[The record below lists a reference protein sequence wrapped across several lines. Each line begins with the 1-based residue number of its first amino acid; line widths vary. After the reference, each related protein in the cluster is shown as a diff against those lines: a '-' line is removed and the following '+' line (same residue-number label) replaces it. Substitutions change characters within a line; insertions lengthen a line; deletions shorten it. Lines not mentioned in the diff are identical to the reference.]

1 MASDNSS
8 SALTGRRLGAYQVQA
23 RIGVGGMGEVYHAH
37 DTRLGRD
44 VAIKILP
51 RQFTSDPDRLARFE
65 REARVLASLNHP
77 HIGAIYGSEDA
88 DGVRALVLELVQG
101 ETLADQIARG
111 PIPLNDALTIAR
123 QIVDALDAAHEGGI
137 VHRDLKP
144 ANIKI
149 TPEGVVKVL
158 DFGLAKAVS
167 GNAATA
173 DQTQSPTVTSDGTRA
188 GVILGT
194 AAYMS
199 PEQARGRLVD
209 KRTDVWAFG
218 CVLFE
223 MLAGRRAFLGETL
236 SDTLAAILE
245 REPDWSALR
254 GNTSAPV
261 TTLLRRLLEKDARR
275 RLRDI
280 ADVRFDLEHALHAPA
295 AAPAPVG
302 RHRRW
307 PVITA
312 AAVALLLGGA
322 LLGRGLLRRADA
334 PMSPIGEV
342 IVSQLTNYDGS
353 ETSGALAPDGR
364 SFAFVSNQGGTAD
377 IWVRQVSGG
386 DPVRLTNDAATESS
400 LVYAPDSENIYFTRS
415 DGADTS
421 IWRIGVLGGQPRK
434 VLSEARAPAVAP
446 DGRRIAWFAPEP
458 DGFFSLVVSALDGS
472 ARRVLAENVQVVV
485 DVTRPA
491 WSSDGGQ
498 IAYATSGLFAPRNLF
513 IVDVADGSVRQITR
527 FTRSSEGPSSAA
539 WLPDNRHLVVSY
551 FVSTRA
557 QGASD
562 LGVLDSATGSIT
574 RFTTN
579 VAQGFSSPSLSDDGS
594 RMVVTAS
601 SPQREVWKIPLE
613 ADPLESGRAAV
624 RLVDATL
631 DPMWTFVTRDGKT
644 LLFNNALVG
653 SRNLWTMPLDGSSKP
668 RQITSM
674 SGDAVMHASLSPDG
688 ARVAF
693 ASSATGDSD
702 VWVQNV
708 DGSDLRQLT
717 NDTPA
722 EAWPVW
728 SPDGHWIM
736 FASLREGAWET
747 RRIRPTGGPAEKV
760 VDGFFRGDWVPKSDG
775 SGTWIVTSMEGGG
788 LRLLDG
794 ERRTVVWQDRQPGN
808 AMPIF
813 SPDGKSV
820 SIAYRESRDRDAIWV
835 YDVAT
840 GTKRVAAR
848 FPQQFHISFRANW
861 VDEGRAFIVNRFES
875 TSHIVMFDGFWKP
888 APRAGR

>member
-8 SALTGRRLGAYQVQA
+8 SVLTGRRLGAYQVQA
-23 RIGVGGMGEVYHAH
+23 RIGVGGMGEVYRAH

-44 VAIKILP
+44 VAIKILR

-101 ETLADQIARG
+101 ETLADRIARG

-173 DQTQSPTVTSDGTRA
+173 DLTQSPTVTSDGTRA

-223 MLAGRRAFLGETL
+223 MLAGRRAFRGETL

-254 GNTSAPV
+254 GNTPAPV
-261 TTLLRRLLEKDARR
+261 KSLLRRLLEKDARR

-280 ADVRFDLEHALHAPA
+280 ADVRFDLEHALDAAGKAPS
-295 AAPAPVG
+295 APVAL
-302 RHRRW
+302 HRRW
-307 PVITA
+307 PVITT
-312 AAVALLLGGA
+312 AAVSLLLVGA
-322 LLGRGLLRRADA
+322 LLGRGLLRPADA
-334 PMSPIGEV
+334 PMSSIGEV

-353 ETSGALAPDGR
+353 ETSGAISPDGR
-364 SFAFVSNQGGTAD
+364 WLAFVSNQGGTAD
-377 IWVRQVSGG
+377 LWVRQVSGG

-400 LVYAPDSENIYFTRS
+400 LVFAPDGENIYFTRS

-485 DVTRPA
+485 DVSSPRMVIGWRAASRTPLAVCSHHATCSSLTRL
-491 WSSDGGQ
+491 
-498 IAYATSGLFAPRNLF
+498 T
-513 IVDVADGSVRQITR
+513 
-527 FTRSSEGPSSAA
+527 E
-539 WLPDNRHLVVSY
+539 
-551 FVSTRA
+551 
-557 QGASD
+557 ASD
-562 LGVLDSATGSIT
+562 RS
-574 RFTTN
+574 
-579 VAQGFSSPSLSDDGS
+579 
-594 RMVVTAS
+594 
-601 SPQREVWKIPLE
+601 
-613 ADPLESGRAAV
+613 
-624 RLVDATL
+624 
-631 DPMWTFVTRDGKT
+631 
-644 LLFNNALVG
+644 
-653 SRNLWTMPLDGSSKP
+653 
-668 RQITSM
+668 
-674 SGDAVMHASLSPDG
+674 HASPG
-688 ARVAF
+688 ARK
-693 ASSATGDSD
+693 
-702 VWVQNV
+702 
-708 DGSDLRQLT
+708 
-717 NDTPA
+717 
-722 EAWPVW
+722 
-728 SPDGHWIM
+728 
-736 FASLREGAWET
+736 
-747 RRIRPTGGPAEKV
+747 GPAPQP
-760 VDGFFRGDWVPKSDG
+760 GFR
-775 SGTWIVTSMEGGG
+775 TIVTS
-788 LRLLDG
+788 
-794 ERRTVVWQDRQPGN
+794 
-808 AMPIF
+808 
-813 SPDGKSV
+813 
-820 SIAYRESRDRDAIWV
+820 
-835 YDVAT
+835 
-840 GTKRVAAR
+840 
-848 FPQQFHISFRANW
+848 SFRISRQR
-861 VDEGRAFIVNRFES
+861 VL
-875 TSHIVMFDGFWKP
+875 
-888 APRAGR
+888 RAGSILACWTRRRIDHEVHDQRGPGVQQPESLGRREPHGGHRQQPATRGMESALRS

>member
-1 MASDNSS
+1 MSS
-8 SALTGRRLGAYQVQA
+8 
-23 RIGVGGMGEVYHAH
+23 
-37 DTRLGRD
+37 
-44 VAIKILP
+44 
-51 RQFTSDPDRLARFE
+51 
-65 REARVLASLNHP
+65 
-77 HIGAIYGSEDA
+77 
-88 DGVRALVLELVQG
+88 
-101 ETLADQIARG
+101 
-111 PIPLNDALTIAR
+111 
-123 QIVDALDAAHEGGI
+123 
-137 VHRDLKP
+137 
-144 ANIKI
+144 
-149 TPEGVVKVL
+149 
-158 DFGLAKAVS
+158 
-167 GNAATA
+167 
-173 DQTQSPTVTSDGTRA
+173 
-188 GVILGT
+188 
-194 AAYMS
+194 
-199 PEQARGRLVD
+199 
-209 KRTDVWAFG
+209 
-218 CVLFE
+218 
-223 MLAGRRAFLGETL
+223 
-236 SDTLAAILE
+236 
-245 REPDWSALR
+245 
-254 GNTSAPV
+254 
-261 TTLLRRLLEKDARR
+261 
-275 RLRDI
+275 
-280 ADVRFDLEHALHAPA
+280 
-295 AAPAPVG
+295 
-302 RHRRW
+302 
-307 PVITA
+307 
-312 AAVALLLGGA
+312 
-322 LLGRGLLRRADA
+322 
-334 PMSPIGEV
+334 IGEA

-353 ETSGALAPDGR
+353 ETSGAIAPDGR
-364 SFAFVSNQGGTAD
+364 SLAFVSNQGGTAD
-377 IWVRQVSGG
+377 IWLRQISGG

-400 LVYAPDSENIYFTRS
+400 LVYAPDGESIYFTRS

-421 IWRIGVLGGQPRK
+421 IWRIGALGGQPRK
-434 VLSEARAPAVAP
+434 VLSEARAPAVSP
-446 DGRRIAWFAPEP
+446 DGHRIAWFSPEP

-472 ARRVLAENVQVVV
+472 ARRVLAENVQAVV
-485 DVTRPA
+485 DVSRAA
-491 WSSDGGQ
+491 WSSDSGR
-498 IAYATSGLFAPRNLF
+498 IAYTSGGLFAPRNLF
-513 IVDVADGSVRQITR
+513 VVEVADGSVRQVTR
-527 FTRSSEGPSSAA
+527 FTRSQEGPSAAA

-551 FVSTRA
+551 SASTRA

-579 VAQGFSSPSLSDDGS
+579 VAQGFNGPSLSADGS
-594 RMVVTAS
+594 RMVVTAN
-601 SPQREVWKIPLE
+601 SPQREVWKVPFGPDALE
-613 ADPLESGRAAV
+613 NGRAAV

-674 SGDAVMHASLSPDG
+674 AGDAVMHASLSPDG
-688 ARVAF
+688 AQVAF
-693 ASSATGDSD
+693 ASSATGNSD

-717 NDTPA
+717 NDAPA

-728 SPDGHWIM
+728 SPDGQWIM

-835 YDVAT
+835 YDVTT

-888 APRAGR
+888 AARAGR